1 MNLRVSLVFCCLL
14 IVASPAFAM
23 FNASELPPVGDCGLP
38 ADGHVAHQITYT
50 LTSDC
55 PTDGDLYVTHGV
67 TVTIDSN
74 GFCFKIRIEDGQ
86 VIVIGKDGAS
96 ATYTSG
102 TISTCSSGHHM
113 WTLPQDCFQRL
124 GAIGIICRVPGPGPT
139 IEVWE
144 ITPDSVGRLL
154 LRVSQPKV
162 DAARPDG
169 LVASTPDG
177 RVALRVRPDEH
188 ITISMGPSPGGKVHH
203 VSLEFTLHGRVI
215 GTVDTY
221 GGPPG
226 APVSALPVVPQAPA
240 ALAPTDAPVVPAAPS
255 ISSSPRVS
263 PIIFRQPAQEDGS
276 LIHVVKPGQTLFSIA
291 RTYGVPIQDLIRRN
305 RLEPGGAWL
314 LSDQT
319 LIIRDA
325 PAPDDADDADAATVD
340 ECDNIIHVVQAGE
353 TIYSIAQAYDVHPR
367 HLAIRNQIPYGGNRL
382 HAGQQLV
389 IPDVTSAQG
398 DCAVAGVA
406 THVVQPGHTLYS
418 IALVYGVALDD
429 LIRLNCLTNEGHTL
443 YSGQELIIRYV
454 SR

>member
-14 IVASPAFAM
+14 IVASPVFAM
-23 FNASELPPVGDCGLP
+23 SSASELPPVGACGLP
-38 ADGHVAHQITYT
+38 ADGHVAHVITYT

-55 PTDGDLYVTHGV
+55 PTDGDLHVTHGV

-74 GFCFKIRIEDGQ
+74 GFCFRIRIEDGR

-96 ATYTSG
+96 TTYTSA
-102 TISTCSSGHHM
+102 TISTCSSGQHM
-113 WTLPQDCFQRL
+113 WALPQDCFQRL
-124 GAIGIICRVPGPGPT
+124 GAIGLICRVPGPGPT

-144 ITPDSVGRLL
+144 ITPDSVGHLL

-188 ITISMGPSPGGKVHH
+188 ITISMGPGPDGKVHH
-203 VSLEFTLHGRVI
+203 VSLEFTLNGRVI

-226 APVSALPVVPQAPA
+226 NPVSALPVVAVAPA
-240 ALAPTDAPVVPAAPS
+240 APAAPA
-255 ISSSPRVS
+255 ISSGPRVS
-263 PIIFRQPAQEDGS
+263 PVISRQPARADGA
-276 LIHVVKPGQTLFSIA
+276 LIHLVKPGQTLFSIA
-291 RTYGVPIQDLIRRN
+291 RAYGVPMQDLVTRN

-314 LSDQT
+314 LSGQT
-319 LIIRDA
+319 LVIRDA
-325 PAPDDADDADAATVD
+325 PPPGAATLD

-353 TIYSIAQAYDVHPR
+353 TLYSIALAYAVHPR
-367 HLAIRNQIPYGGNRL
+367 HLAIRNQMPYGGKRL
-382 HAGQQLV
+382 HSGQQLA

-398 DCAVAGVA
+398 DCGVAGLA
-406 THVVQPGHTLYS
+406 RHVVQSGHTLYS

-429 LIRLNCLTNEGHTL
+429 LIRLNRLSNEGHTL
-443 YSGQELIIRYV
+443 YCGQELIIRQV

>member
-1 MNLRVSLVFCCLL
+1 MITRVSLAFCCLL

-23 FNASELPPVGDCGLP
+23 ASASELPPVEDCGFP
-38 ADGHVAHQITYT
+38 ADGHVAYEITYT

-55 PTDGDLYVTHGV
+55 PTDGDVHVTHGV

-96 ATYTSG
+96 TTYTSG
-102 TISTCSSGHHM
+102 TISTCSSGQQKAAR
-113 WTLPQDCFQRL
+113 PQACFQRL

-144 ITPDSVGRLL
+144 ITPDSVGHLL

-177 RVALRVRPDEH
+177 RVAVRVRPDEH
-188 ITISMGPSPGGKVHH
+188 ITISMGPGPEGKVHH
-203 VSLEFTLHGRVI
+203 VSLEFTLHGHVI

-226 APVSALPVVPQAPA
+226 APVSALPA
-240 ALAPTDAPVVPAAPS
+240 VPAAPAAPAAPAIS
-255 ISSSPRVS
+255 CRPSGCRPSSSTGS
-263 PIIFRQPAQEDGS
+263 PPSPDGS
-276 LIHVVKPGQTLFSIA
+276 LIHVVRPGQTLFSIA
-291 RTYGVPIQDLIRRN
+291 RVLWRRPMQDLIERN
-305 RLEPGGAWL
+305 ELEGTGGSL
-314 LSDQT
+314 LCVGQV
-319 LIIRDA
+319 LVIRDA
-325 PAPDDADDADAATVD
+325 PPPDDADDADADAATLD
-340 ECDNIIHVVQAGE
+340 ECDSIIHVVQAGE

-382 HAGQQLV
+382 HSGQQLV
-389 IPDVTSAQG
+389 IPDVTSPQG
-398 DCAVAGVA
+398 DCAVAA
-406 THVVQPGHTLYS
+406 LTTHVVQPGHTLYS

-429 LIRLNCLTNEGHTL
+429 LIRLNRLTDEGNTL
-443 YSGQELIIRYV
+443 YCGQVLTIRYLA
-454 SR
+454 S

>member
-1 MNLRVSLVFCCLL
+1 MNLRVSLVLCCLL

-23 FNASELPPVGDCGLP
+23 FSASELPPVGDCGLP
-38 ADGHVAHQITYT
+38 ADGHVAYVITYT

-55 PTDGDLYVTHGV
+55 PTDGDLHVTDGV

-74 GFCFKIRIEDGQ
+74 GFCFRIRIEDGQ

-96 ATYTSG
+96 TTYTSG
-102 TISTCSSGHHM
+102 TISACSSGQQKAAR
-113 WTLPQDCFQRL
+113 PQACFQRL

-144 ITPDSVGRLL
+144 ITPDSVGHLL

-177 RVALRVRPDEH
+177 RVAVRVRPDEH
-188 ITISMGPSPGGKVHH
+188 ITISMGPGPEGKVHH

-226 APVSALPVVPQAPA
+226 APVSALPA
-240 ALAPTDAPVVPAAPS
+240 VPAAPAAPAPA
-255 ISSSPRVS
+255 ISSGPRVS
-263 PIIFRQPAQEDGS
+263 PIISRHPAQEDGS
-276 LIHVVKPGQTLFSIA
+276 LIHVVRPGQTLFSIA
-291 RTYGVPIQDLIRRN
+291 RAYGVPMQDLIRRN

-314 LSDQT
+314 LSGQT
-319 LIIRDA
+319 LVIRDA
-325 PAPDDADDADAATVD
+325 PPPDDADDADDADAATVD
-340 ECDNIIHVVQAGE
+340 ECGNVIHVVQAGE
-353 TIYSIAQAYDVHPR
+353 TLYSIAQAYDVHPR
-367 HLAIRNQIPYGGNRL
+367 HLAIRNQIPFDGNRL
-382 HAGQQLV
+382 HSGQQLV
-389 IPDVTSAQG
+389 IPDVTSPLG
-398 DCAVAGVA
+398 DCGVA
-406 THVVQPGHTLYS
+406 ALTTHVVQPGHTLYS

-429 LIRLNCLTNEGHTL
+429 LIRLNRLTDEGHTL
-443 YSGQELIIRYV
+443 YCGQVLTIRYLA
-454 SR
+454 S

>member
-1 MNLRVSLVFCCLL
+1 MITRVSLAFFCLL

-23 FNASELPPVGDCGLP
+23 SSASELPPVGDCGLP
-38 ADGHVAHQITYT
+38 ADGHVAHEITYT

-55 PTDGDLYVTHGV
+55 PTDGDLHVTHGV

-74 GFCFKIRIEDGQ
+74 GFCFRIRIEDGQ

-96 ATYTSG
+96 TTYTSG
-102 TISTCSSGHHM
+102 TISTCSSGQQT

-144 ITPDSVGRLL
+144 ITPDSAGHLL

-169 LVASTPDG
+169 RVASTPDG
-177 RVALRVRPDEH
+177 RVAVRVRPDEH
-188 ITISMGPSPGGKVHH
+188 ITVSMGPGPEGKVHH

-226 APVSALPVVPQAPA
+226 APVSALPAMPAAPA
-240 ALAPTDAPVVPAAPS
+240 APAAPA
-255 ISSSPRVS
+255 ISSGPRVS
-263 PIIFRQPAQEDGS
+263 PVISRQLAQEDGS
-276 LIHVVKPGQTLFSIA
+276 LIHVVRPGQTLFSIA
-291 RTYGVPIQDLIRRN
+291 RAYGVPMQDLIERN
-305 RLEPGGAWL
+305 GLKGGGNL
-314 LSDQT
+314 LYAEQE
-319 LIIRDA
+319 LVIRDA
-325 PAPDDADDADAATVD
+325 TVMDAMTFAD
-340 ECDNIIHVVQAGE
+340 CDQIVHVVSPGD
-353 TIYSIAQAYDVHPR
+353 TLLTIAQANEVHPR
-367 HLAIRNQIPYGGNRL
+367 HLAIRNQLPYGGNRL
-382 HAGQQLV
+382 HAGQELV

-418 IALVYGVALDD
+418 IALVYGVSLDD
-429 LIRLNCLTNEGHTL
+429 LIRLNRLTNEGHAL
-443 YSGQELIIRYV
+443 YCGQVLTIRYLA
-454 SR
+454 S

>member
-1 MNLRVSLVFCCLL
+1 MNLRVSLVLCCLL

-23 FNASELPPVGDCGLP
+23 SSASELPPVGDCGLP
-38 ADGHVAHQITYT
+38 ADGHVAYVITYT

-55 PTDGDLYVTHGV
+55 PTDGDLHVTHGV

-86 VIVIGKDGAS
+86 VIVIGKDSAS
-96 ATYTSG
+96 TTHTSG
-102 TISTCSSGHHM
+102 TISTCSSGQQM
-113 WTLPQDCFQRL
+113 RTLPQDCFQRL

-144 ITPDSVGRLL
+144 ITPDSVGHLL

-169 LVASTPDG
+169 LVASTADG
-177 RVALRVRPDEH
+177 RVAVRVRPDEH
-188 ITISMGPSPGGKVHH
+188 ITVSMGPGPDGKVHH
-203 VSLEFTLHGRVI
+203 VSLEFTLNGRVI
-215 GTVDTY
+215 GTVDTF

-226 APVSALPVVPQAPA
+226 IPVSAVPA
-240 ALAPTDAPVVPAAPS
+240 VPAAPAAPAAPALPS
-255 ISSSPRVS
+255 GQITVY
-263 PIIFRQPAQEDGS
+263 RQPARPDGS
-276 LIHVVKPGQTLFSIA
+276 VIHVVRPGHTLNAIA
-291 RTYGVPIQDLIRRN
+291 RVHHVDPQDIIERN
-305 RLEPGGAWL
+305 ELKGTGSL
-314 LSDQT
+314 LYVGQV
-319 LIIRDA
+319 LMIRDA
-325 PAPDDADDADAATVD
+325 PPPDDADDADAASLD
-340 ECDNIIHVVQAGE
+340 ECDIIIHVVQAGE

-367 HLAIRNQIPYGGNRL
+367 HLAIRNQIPFDGNPL
-382 HAGQQLV
+382 LAVQQLV

-429 LIRLNCLTNEGHTL
+429 LIRLNRLTNEGHTL
-443 YSGQELIIRYV
+443 YSGQVLTIRYV

>member
-1 MNLRVSLVFCCLL
+1 MNLRVSLVLCCLL

-23 FNASELPPVGDCGLP
+23 SSASELPPVGDCGLP
-38 ADGHVAHQITYT
+38 ADGHVAYVITYT

-55 PTDGDLYVTHGV
+55 PTDGDLHVTDGV

-74 GFCFKIRIEDGQ
+74 GFCFRIRIEDGQ

-96 ATYTSG
+96 TTYTSG
-102 TISTCSSGHHM
+102 TISACSSGQQKAAR
-113 WTLPQDCFQRL
+113 PQACFQRL

-144 ITPDSVGRLL
+144 ITPDSVGHLL

-177 RVALRVRPDEH
+177 RVAVRVRPDEH
-188 ITISMGPSPGGKVHH
+188 ITISMGPGPEGKVHH
-203 VSLEFTLHGRVI
+203 VSLEFTLNGRVI

-226 APVSALPVVPQAPA
+226 APVSALPA
-240 ALAPTDAPVVPAAPS
+240 VPAAPAAPA
-255 ISSSPRVS
+255 ISSGPRVS
-263 PIIFRQPAQEDGS
+263 PIISRHPAQEDGS
-276 LIHVVKPGQTLFSIA
+276 LIHVVRPGQTLFSIA
-291 RTYGVPIQDLIRRN
+291 RAYGVPMQDLIRRN

-314 LSDQT
+314 LSGQT
-319 LIIRDA
+319 LVIRDA
-325 PAPDDADDADAATVD
+325 PPPDDADDADAATVD
-340 ECDNIIHVVQAGE
+340 ECGNVIHVGQAGE
-353 TIYSIAQAYDVHPR
+353 TLYSIAQAYDVHPR
-367 HLAIRNQIPYGGNRL
+367 HLAIRNQLPYGGNRL
-382 HAGQQLV
+382 HSGQQLI
-389 IPDVTSAQG
+389 IPDVTSPLG
-398 DCAVAGVA
+398 DCGVAALA

-429 LIRLNCLTNEGHTL
+429 LIRLNLLTDEGNTL
-443 YSGQELIIRYV
+443 YCGQVLTIRYLA
-454 SR
+454 S

>member
-55 PTDGDLYVTHGV
+55 PTDGDLHVTDGV

-74 GFCFKIRIEDGQ
+74 GFCFRIRIEDGQ

-96 ATYTSG
+96 TTYTSG
-102 TISTCSSGHHM
+102 TISTCSSGQQKAAR
-113 WTLPQDCFQRL
+113 PQACFQRL

-144 ITPDSVGRLL
+144 ITPDSVGHLL

-162 DAARPDG
+162 DAARPAG
-169 LVASTPDG
+169 QVASTPDG
-177 RVALRVRPDEH
+177 RVAVRVRPDEH
-188 ITISMGPSPGGKVHH
+188 ITISMGPGPDGKVHH
-203 VSLEFTLHGRVI
+203 VSLEFTLNGRVI

-226 APVSALPVVPQAPA
+226 APVSALPA
-240 ALAPTDAPVVPAAPS
+240 VPAAPAAPAAPALPS
-255 ISSSPRVS
+255 GQITVY
-263 PIIFRQPAQEDGS
+263 RQPARPDGS
-276 LIHVVKPGQTLFSIA
+276 VIHVVRPGHTLNAIA
-291 RTYGVPIQDLIRRN
+291 RVHHVDPQDIIERN
-305 RLEPGGAWL
+305 ELKGTGSL
-314 LSDQT
+314 LYVGQV
-319 LIIRDA
+319 LMIRDA
-325 PAPDDADDADAATVD
+325 PTPDDAGDADDADDADAATVD
-340 ECDNIIHVVQAGE
+340 ECDSIIHVVQAGE

-382 HAGQQLV
+382 HSGQQLV

-398 DCAVAGVA
+398 DCGVA
-406 THVVQPGHTLYS
+406 ALTRHVVQPGHTLYS

-429 LIRLNCLTNEGHTL
+429 LIRLNRLTNEGHTL
-443 YSGQELIIRYV
+443 YCGQVLTIRYLA
-454 SR
+454 S

>member
-1 MNLRVSLVFCCLL
+1 MITRVSLVLCCLL

-23 FNASELPPVGDCGLP
+23 FSASELPPVEDCGFP
-38 ADGHVAHQITYT
+38 ADGHVAYEITYT

-55 PTDGDLYVTHGV
+55 PTDGDLHVTHGV

-74 GFCFKIRIEDGQ
+74 GFCFRIRIEDGQ

-96 ATYTSG
+96 TTYTSG
-102 TISTCSSGHHM
+102 TISACSSGQQKAAR
-113 WTLPQDCFQRL
+113 PQACFQRL

-144 ITPDSVGRLL
+144 ITPDSVGHLL
-154 LRVSQPKV
+154 LRVSQAKV

-177 RVALRVRPDEH
+177 RVAVRVRPDEH
-188 ITISMGPSPGGKVHH
+188 ITISMGPGPDGKVHH

-226 APVSALPVVPQAPA
+226 APVSALPA
-240 ALAPTDAPVVPAAPS
+240 VPAAPAAPAAPA
-255 ISSSPRVS
+255 ISSGPRVS
-263 PIIFRQPAQEDGS
+263 PIISRHPAQEDGS

-291 RTYGVPIQDLIRRN
+291 RAYGVPMQDLITRN

-314 LSDQT
+314 LSGQT
-319 LIIRDA
+319 LVIRDA
-325 PAPDDADDADAATVD
+325 PPPDDAGDADNADAATVD

-353 TIYSIAQAYDVHPR
+353 TLYSIAQAYDVHPR
-367 HLAIRNQIPYGGNRL
+367 HLSIRNQIPFDGNPL
-382 HAGQQLV
+382 LAVQQLV
-389 IPDVTSAQG
+389 IPDVTSPQAE
-398 DCAVAGVA
+398 CGVA
-406 THVVQPGHTLYS
+406 ALTTHVVQPGHTLYS
-418 IALVYGVALDD
+418 IALVYDVALDD
-429 LIRLNCLTNEGHTL
+429 LIRLNRLTDEGHTL
-443 YSGQELIIRYV
+443 YCGQVLTIRYLA
-454 SR
+454 S

>member
-14 IVASPAFAM
+14 IVASPTFAM

-55 PTDGDLYVTHGV
+55 PTDGDLHVTHGV

-86 VIVIGKDGAS
+86 VIVIGGNGVS
-96 ATYTSG
+96 TTHTSG
-102 TISTCSSGHHM
+102 TISTCSSGQQM
-113 WTLPQDCFQRL
+113 WTLPQGCFQRL

-154 LRVSQPKV
+154 LRVSQAKV

-177 RVALRVRPDEH
+177 RVVLRVRPDEH
-188 ITISMGPSPGGKVHH
+188 ITISMGPGPGGKVHH

-226 APVSALPVVPQAPA
+226 APVSALPVVPLAPA
-240 ALAPTDAPVVPAAPS
+240 APAPTDAPVVPAAPS
-255 ISSSPRVS
+255 ISSGPRVS
-263 PIIFRQPAQEDGS
+263 PIISRQPAQEDGS
-276 LIHVVKPGQTLFSIA
+276 LIHVVRPGQTLFSIA
-291 RTYGVPIQDLIRRN
+291 LAYGVPMQDLIERN
-305 RLEPGGAWL
+305 GLKGGGNL
-314 LSDQT
+314 LYAEQE
-319 LIIRDA
+319 LVIRDA
-325 PAPDDADDADAATVD
+325 TVMDAMTFAD
-340 ECDNIIHVVQAGE
+340 CDQIVHVVSPGD
-353 TIYSIAQAYDVHPR
+353 TLLTIAQAYDVHPR

-389 IPDVTSAQG
+389 IPDVTSPSV
-398 DCAVAGVA
+398 DCGAAGQA
-406 THVVQPGHTLYS
+406 RHVVQPGHTLYS
-418 IALVYGVALDD
+418 IALVYGVTLDD
-429 LIRLNCLTNEGHTL
+429 LIRRNRLTDEGHTL
-443 YSGQELIIRYV
+443 YSGQVLIIRYV

>member
-1 MNLRVSLVFCCLL
+1 MNLRVSLVFFCLL

-55 PTDGDLYVTHGV
+55 PTDGDVHVTHGV

-96 ATYTSG
+96 TTYTSG
-102 TISTCSSGHHM
+102 TISTCSSGSSGQQT
-113 WTLPQDCFQRL
+113 WTLPQGCFQRL

-144 ITPDSVGRLL
+144 ITPDSVGHLL

-162 DAARPDG
+162 DAARPAG
-169 LVASTPDG
+169 QVASTPDG
-177 RVALRVRPDEH
+177 RVAVRVRPDEH
-188 ITISMGPSPGGKVHH
+188 ITISMGPGPDGKVHH
-203 VSLEFTLHGRVI
+203 VSLEFTLNGRVI

-226 APVSALPVVPQAPA
+226 APVSALPA
-240 ALAPTDAPVVPAAPS
+240 VPAAPAAPAAPA
-255 ISSSPRVS
+255 ISSGPRVS
-263 PIIFRQPAQEDGS
+263 PIISRHPAQEDGS
-276 LIHVVKPGQTLFSIA
+276 LIHVVRPGQTLFSIA
-291 RTYGVPIQDLIRRN
+291 RAYGVPMQDLIRRN

-314 LSDQT
+314 LSGQV
-319 LIIRDA
+319 LVIRDA
-325 PAPDDADDADAATVD
+325 PTPDDAGDADYADDADDADDADAATLD
-340 ECDNIIHVVQAGE
+340 ECDNIIHVVQRGE

-367 HLAIRNQIPYGGNRL
+367 HLAIRNQLPYGETGCIQDSNW
-382 HAGQQLV
+382 
-389 IPDVTSAQG
+389 S
-398 DCAVAGVA
+398 
-406 THVVQPGHTLYS
+406 
-418 IALVYGVALDD
+418 
-429 LIRLNCLTNEGHTL
+429 
-443 YSGQELIIRYV
+443 
-454 SR
+454 SRM

>member
-1 MNLRVSLVFCCLL
+1 MNLRVSLVYCCLL
-14 IVASPAFAM
+14 IVASPAIAM

-55 PTDGDLYVTHGV
+55 PTDGDLHVTHGV

-74 GFCFKIRIEDGQ
+74 GFCFRIRIEDGQ

-96 ATYTSG
+96 TTHTSG

-113 WTLPQDCFQRL
+113 RTLPQDCFQRL

-154 LRVSQPKV
+154 LRVSQAKV

-203 VSLEFTLHGRVI
+203 VSLEFTLNGRVI

-240 ALAPTDAPVVPAAPS
+240 APS
-255 ISSSPRVS
+255 ISSDPRVS

-276 LIHVVKPGQTLFSIA
+276 LIHVVRPGQILFSIA
-291 RTYGVPIQDLIRRN
+291 RAYGVPMQGLIERN
-305 RLEPGGAWL
+305 GLKGGGNL
-314 LSDQT
+314 LYAEQE
-319 LIIRDA
+319 LVIRDA
-325 PAPDDADDADAATVD
+325 TVMDAMTFAD
-340 ECDNIIHVVQAGE
+340 CDQIVHVVSPGD
-353 TIYSIAQAYDVHPR
+353 TLLTIAQANEVHPR
-367 HLAIRNQIPYGGNRL
+367 HLAIRNQLPYGGNRL
-382 HAGQQLV
+382 HAGQELV

-418 IALVYGVALDD
+418 IALVYGVSLDD
-429 LIRLNCLTNEGHTL
+429 LIRLNRLTNEGHAL
-443 YSGQELIIRYV
+443 YCGQELTIRYV

>member
-1 MNLRVSLVFCCLL
+1 MNLRVSLVLCCLL

-23 FNASELPPVGDCGLP
+23 SSASELPPVGDCGLP
-38 ADGHVAHQITYT
+38 ADGHVAYVITYT

-55 PTDGDLYVTHGV
+55 PTDGDLHVTDGV

-74 GFCFKIRIEDGQ
+74 GFCFRIRIEDGQ

-96 ATYTSG
+96 TTYTSG
-102 TISTCSSGHHM
+102 TISACSSGQQKAAR
-113 WTLPQDCFQRL
+113 PQACFQRL

-144 ITPDSVGRLL
+144 ITPDSVGHLL

-177 RVALRVRPDEH
+177 RVAVRVRPDEH
-188 ITISMGPSPGGKVHH
+188 ITISMGPGPDGKVHH

-226 APVSALPVVPQAPA
+226 APVSALPA
-240 ALAPTDAPVVPAAPS
+240 VPAAPAAPA
-255 ISSSPRVS
+255 ISSGPRVS
-263 PIIFRQPAQEDGS
+263 PIISRHPAQEDGS

-291 RTYGVPIQDLIRRN
+291 RAYGVPMQDLIRRN

-314 LSDQT
+314 LSGQT
-319 LIIRDA
+319 LVIRDA
-325 PAPDDADDADAATVD
+325 PPPDDADDADARGHSRRMRQ
-340 ECDNIIHVVQAGE
+340 C
-353 TIYSIAQAYDVHPR
+353 HPR
-367 HLAIRNQIPYGGNRL
+367 RAGGRNALL
-382 HAGQQLV
+382 HR
-389 IPDVTSAQG
+389 
-398 DCAVAGVA
+398 
-406 THVVQPGHTLYS
+406 PGL
-418 IALVYGVALDD
+418 
-429 LIRLNCLTNEGHTL
+429 
-443 YSGQELIIRYV
+443 
-454 SR
+454 